1 MPRIPAAERRA
12 ALVQAA
18 LRVVATQGVSAAT
31 TRAIVAEAGM
41 SLASFHYA
49 FASRDEL
56 MHELIAFVVAHEQA
70 AVLPAPDGDASLRD
84 ILRAGLQRYADHLR
98 ADPLREQ
105 AMLELTQQALRSTG
119 MEHLAK
125 LQYDTYFV
133 LAATALT
140 TAAEQT
146 GTAWTRPVD
155 EVARLLVVLTD
166 GLTIT
171 WLVERDDAAAASIM
185 DFAADA
191 LAGLGRQL

>member
-1 MPRIPAAERRA
+1 
-12 ALVQAA
+12 
-18 LRVVATQGVSAAT
+18 
-31 TRAIVAEAGM
+31 M

-70 AVLPAPDGDASLRD
+70 AVLPAPDCDASLRD

-125 LQYDTYFV
+125 LQYDTYFA

-146 GTAWTRPVD
+146 GTAWTRPVE

-191 LAGLGRQL
+191 LAGLGRQS

>member
-70 AVLPAPDGDASLRD
+70 AVLPAPDGDSSLRD
-84 ILRAGLQRYADHLR
+84 IIRAGLQRYADHLR

-125 LQYDTYFV
+125 LQYDTYFA

>member
-1 MPRIPAAERRA
+1 MPRIPAAERRT
-12 ALVQAA
+12 ALVEAA
-18 LRVVATQGVSAAT
+18 LRVVATQGVGAAT

-84 ILRAGLQRYADHLR
+84 IIRAGLQRYADLLR

-105 AMLELTQQALRSTG
+105 AMLELTQQALRSSG
-119 MEHLAK
+119 LAHLAK
-125 LQYDTYFV
+125 LQYDNYFA
-133 LAATALT
+133 LAAAALA

-146 GTAWTRPVD
+146 GSTWTRPVD